1 MKILHDYFKLITF
14 RSHYCRIYGS
24 YKNTLNRNWVACVIE
39 KIKFFLKQRNEKKKE
54 KLRKKNFLLR
64 SKGKEPLKGWGSMIN
79 SGYGGINKNDLINT
93 GKFDN
98 TDFRKTQSEEIAKKN
113 SSKNLYK

>member
-1 MKILHDYFKLITF
+1 
-14 RSHYCRIYGS
+14 
-24 YKNTLNRNWVACVIE
+24 
-39 KIKFFLKQRNEKKKE
+39 
-54 KLRKKNFLLR
+54 
-64 SKGKEPLKGWGSMIN
+64 MIN

-113 SSKNLYK
+113 SSKNLHK